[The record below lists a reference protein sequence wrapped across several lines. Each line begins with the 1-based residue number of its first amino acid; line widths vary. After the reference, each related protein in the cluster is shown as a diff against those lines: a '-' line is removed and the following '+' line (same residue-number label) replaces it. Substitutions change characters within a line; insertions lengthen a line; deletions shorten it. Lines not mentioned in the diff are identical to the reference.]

1 MCTLVE
7 IQLQAVLD
15 PKSLPDESGDT
26 VRHHVRAAL
35 GWGKDRVWGEALP
48 VADERKARTS
58 YPLFP
63 DGALHLHQISGMWVF
78 V

>member
-15 PKSLPDESGDT
+15 PKSLPEESGRT
-26 VRHHVRAAL
+26 VGHCVRAAL
-35 GWGKDRVWGEALP
+35 GWGKDGVWGEALP
-48 VADERKARTS
+48 VADGRKARTS
-58 YPLFP
+58 SPPFP
-63 DGALHLHQISGMWVF
+63 DGALHLPQISGMWVF